1 MKWRTIYGASIAA
14 SAIIGAWLI
23 LTGRIPAFD
32 LAAKLAGIRDTARR
46 HADEFGAVDDYGTQ
60 S

>member
-1 MKWRTIYGASIAA
+1 MKWTAIYAA
-14 SAIIGAWLI
+14 SATAGALIGAWLI

-46 HADEFGAVDDYGTQ
+46 HADEFGAQ